1 VAECRT
7 VKEELRFRELVGGE
21 MVIKNGKDL
30 WAGIMFSA
38 TGIFFIIAS
47 RAFPMGTAVRM
58 GPAYFP
64 TVLGGIL
71 VVLGLVI
78 LSRAF
83 LSKIHHPLQ
92 VFPFRWPLAVGGCVL
107 VGIAW
112 ASAKWF
118 ASMGSI
124 AVLVHWGI
132 AGLALLML
140 LGAFG
145 PRALYVILGATTAFG
160 YLLKPLGLVLA
171 TLILIVVSAWG
182 GHEFKLR
189 EVIILFIVL
198 AIFSVGVFI
207 YGLGLPMN
215 IWPELG

>member
-1 VAECRT
+1 M
-7 VKEELRFRELVGGE
+7 K
-21 MVIKNGKDL
+21 ISNGKDL
-30 WAGIMFSA
+30 WAGIMFTG
-38 TGIFFIIAS
+38 TGIFFMVAS

-64 TVLGGIL
+64 TVLGGLL

-78 LSRAF
+78 LARAF
-83 LSKIHHPLQ
+83 LSKIHHPLE
-92 VFPFRWPLAVGGCVL
+92 VFLFRWPLALTGVVFI
-107 VGIAW
+107 GIAW

-118 ASMGSI
+118 ASVGSI
-124 AVLVHWGI
+124 AVLVHWGL
-132 AGLALLML
+132 AAVALLTL
-140 LGAFG
+140 FSAFG
-145 PRALYVILGATTAFG
+145 PRALYIILGGTVAFG

-171 TLILIVVSAWG
+171 TVVVVVVTAWG

-189 EVIILFIVL
+189 EVIILTVVL
-198 AIFSVGVFI
+198 AIFGVGVFI

>member
-1 VAECRT
+1 M
-7 VKEELRFRELVGGE
+7 K
-21 MVIKNGKDL
+21 INNGKDF
-30 WAGIMFSA
+30 WAGIMFTG
-38 TGIFFIIAS
+38 TGIFFMIAS

-64 TVLGGIL
+64 TVLGGLL

-78 LSRAF
+78 LARAF
-83 LSKIHHPLQ
+83 LSKVHHPIEVLL
-92 VFPFRWPLAVGGCVL
+92 FRWPVCLAGGVL
-107 VGIAW
+107 TAIAW

-118 ASMGSI
+118 ASMGPI
-124 AVLVHWGI
+124 ANLAHWGLS
-132 AGLALLML
+132 AVALFLL

-145 PRALYVILGATTAFG
+145 PRASYIILVGTCAFG

-171 TLILIVVSAWG
+171 TVILIFVSAWG
-182 GHEFKLR
+182 GHEFKLG
-189 EVIILFIVL
+189 EVIILTVVL
-198 AIFSVGVFI
+198 AIFGVGVFV

>member
-1 VAECRT
+1 M
-7 VKEELRFRELVGGE
+7 L
-21 MVIKNGKDL
+21 IKNGKDL
-30 WAGIMFSA
+30 WAGIMFTG
-38 TGIFFIIAS
+38 TGIFFMVAS

-64 TVLGGIL
+64 MVLGGIM

-78 LSRAF
+78 LARAF
-83 LSKIHHPLQ
+83 ISKVHHPIE
-92 VFPFRWPLAVGGCVL
+92 VFSFRWPLALAAVVL
-107 VGIAW
+107 IGIAW

-124 AVLVHWGI
+124 AVLVHWGLS
-132 AGLALLML
+132 AVALFLL

-145 PRALYVILGATTAFG
+145 PRALWIILAGTVAFG

-171 TLILIVVSAWG
+171 TVVVVVVSAWG

-189 EVIILFIVL
+189 EVIILTVVL
-198 AIFSVGVFI
+198 AIFGVGVFV

>member
-1 VAECRT
+1 
-7 VKEELRFRELVGGE
+7 
-21 MVIKNGKDL
+21 MIIKNGKDL
-30 WAGIMFSA
+30 WAGIMFTG
-38 TGIFFIIAS
+38 TGIFFMIAS

-64 TVLGGIL
+64 TVLGGML
-71 VVLGLVI
+71 VALGLVI

-83 LSKIHHPLQ
+83 LSKVHHSVD
-92 VFPFRWPLAVGGCVL
+92 VFPFRLPLLVAGGVL
-107 VGIAW
+107 IGIAW

-118 ASMGSI
+118 ASLGGI
-124 AVLVHWGI
+124 AVLVHWGLS
-132 AGLALLML
+132 AVALFLL

-145 PRALYVILGATTAFG
+145 TRALYIILGGTVAFG

-171 TLILIVVSAWG
+171 TAVLIFVSAWG

-189 EVIILFIVL
+189 EVIYLFIAL
-198 AIFSVGVFI
+198 AIFAVAVFI

>member
-1 VAECRT
+1 M
-7 VKEELRFRELVGGE
+7 L
-21 MVIKNGKDL
+21 IKNGKDL
-30 WAGIMFSA
+30 WAGIMFTG
-38 TGIFFIIAS
+38 TGIFFMAAS

-83 LSKIHHPLQ
+83 LSKIHHSVN
-92 VFPFRWPLAVGGCVL
+92 VFPFRWPLALTGVAL

-118 ASMGSI
+118 ASMGPI
-124 AVLVHWGI
+124 ANLVHWGM
-132 AGLALLML
+132 AAVALFLL

-145 PRALYVILGATTAFG
+145 PRALWIILAGTVAFG

-171 TLILIVVSAWG
+171 TVVVVVVSAWG

-189 EVIILFIVL
+189 EVIILTVVL
-198 AIFSVGVFI
+198 AIFGVAVFV

>member
-1 VAECRT
+1 M
-7 VKEELRFRELVGGE
+7 K
-21 MVIKNGKDL
+21 INNGKDF
-30 WAGIMFSA
+30 WAGIMFTG
-38 TGIFFIIAS
+38 TGIFFMIAS

-64 TVLGGIL
+64 TVLGGML

-78 LSRAF
+78 LVRAF
-83 LSKIHHPLQ
+83 VSKVHHPFEVLL
-92 VFPFRWPLAVGGCVL
+92 FRWPLALAAIALIAV
-107 VGIAW
+107 AW

-118 ASMGSI
+118 ASLGSVG
-124 AVLVHWGI
+124 VLVHWGL
-132 AGLALLML
+132 AALALFVL
-140 LGAFG
+140 LGAWG
-145 PRALYVILGATTAFG
+145 PRASYIVLAGTVAFG

-171 TLILIVVSAWG
+171 TVILIFVSAWG

-189 EVIILFIVL
+189 EVIILTVVL
-198 AIFSVGVFI
+198 AIFGVAVFI

>member
-1 VAECRT
+1 
-7 VKEELRFRELVGGE
+7 

-30 WAGIMFSA
+30 WAGIMFTA
-38 TGIFFIIAS
+38 TGIFFMIAS

-64 TVLGGIL
+64 TVLGGML

-83 LSKIHHPLQ
+83 LSKVHHPVA
-92 VFPFRWPLAVGGCVL
+92 VFPFRWVLLVAAGVL
-107 VGIAW
+107 VAIAW
-112 ASAKWF
+112 TSAKWF
-118 ASMGSI
+118 ASLGGI
-124 AVLVHWGI
+124 AVLAHWGLS
-132 AGLALLML
+132 AAALFLL

-145 PRALYVILGATTAFG
+145 TKPLYVILAATVAFG

-171 TLILIVVSAWG
+171 TLVLVFVSAWG

-189 EVIILFIVL
+189 EVTFLYIGL
-198 AIFSVGVFI
+198 AIFAVAVFI

>member
-1 VAECRT
+1 
-7 VKEELRFRELVGGE
+7 
-21 MVIKNGKDL
+21 MQIKNGKDL
-30 WAGIMFSA
+30 WAGIMFTG
-38 TGIFFIIAS
+38 TGIFFMIAS

-71 VVLGLVI
+71 VILGLVI

-83 LSKIHHPLQ
+83 LSKVHHPIE
-92 VFPFRWPLAVGGCVL
+92 VFPFRWPLLVGAIVL
-107 VGIAW
+107 IGIAW
-112 ASAKWF
+112 MSAKWF
-118 ASMGSI
+118 ASLGGT
-124 AVLVHWGI
+124 AVLVHW
-132 AGLALLML
+132 ALAATALFVLF
-140 LGAFG
+140 GAFG
-145 PRALYVILGATTAFG
+145 PRPLYIILAGTVAFG

-171 TLILIVVSAWG
+171 AVIVVSVSAWG

-189 EVIILFIVL
+189 EVVILCVVL
-198 AIFSVGVFI
+198 AIFGVSVFI

>member
-1 VAECRT
+1 
-7 VKEELRFRELVGGE
+7 

-30 WAGIMFSA
+30 WAGIMFTG
-38 TGIFFIIAS
+38 TGIFFMIAS

-64 TVLGGIL
+64 MVLGGLL
-71 VVLGLVI
+71 VALGLVI
-78 LSRAF
+78 LVRAF
-83 LSKIHHPLQ
+83 VSKVPHSIN
-92 VFPFRWPLAVGGCVL
+92 VFPFRLPMAIAGGVL
-107 VGIAW
+107 IAIAW

-118 ASMGSI
+118 ASLGSI
-124 AVLVHWGI
+124 GVLAHWGLS
-132 AGLALLML
+132 AAALFL
-140 LGAFG
+140 LIGAFG
-145 PRALYVILGATTAFG
+145 TRALYIILAGTTAFG

-171 TLILIVVSAWG
+171 TGVLIFVSAWG

-189 EVIILFIVL
+189 EVIYLFIAL
-198 AIFSVGVFI
+198 AIFAVAVFI

>member
-1 VAECRT
+1 M
-7 VKEELRFRELVGGE
+7 K
-21 MVIKNGKDL
+21 INNGKDF
-30 WAGIMFSA
+30 WAGIMFTG
-38 TGIFFIIAS
+38 TGIFFMVAS

-64 TVLGGIL
+64 TVLGGLL
-71 VVLGLVI
+71 VVLGLAI
-78 LSRAF
+78 FARAF
-83 LSKIHHPLQ
+83 LSKVHHPIEALL
-92 VFPFRWPLAVGGCVL
+92 FRWPVALAAVAVIA
-107 VGIAW
+107 IAW

-118 ASMGSI
+118 ASLGSI
-124 AVLVHWGI
+124 GVLVHWG
-132 AGLALLML
+132 LAALGMFLV

-145 PRALYVILGATTAFG
+145 PRASVVILSATVMFG

-171 TLILIVVSAWG
+171 TLILVFISAWG

-189 EVIILFIVL
+189 EVTAIAIVL
-198 AIFSVGVFI
+198 VIFAVGVFI